1 LKMNEM
7 QRRFLLTVLAIIVPF
22 RALAQDACVHT
33 LRSAGPLQV
42 DVAPPGQYVDVCAED
57 ASLCKTLTSGYP
69 PTASTLAYFVLP
81 DEWKEAKAKTR
92 GFTRYLIAQLS
103 ESMSPDK
110 LPGFKQ
116 YLHSQQGQVPDHT
129 TLPSVLALRGRV
141 PLGIVA
147 ETSDSISFGT
157 VMKLES
163 TSGSSQGF
171 ALASINSA
179 IIVRDRVL
187 SVYAFDE
194 VKEVG
199 AIESL
204 KTLSASW
211 LTCLRNSNRVGQ

>member
-1 LKMNEM
+1 MNEM
-7 QRRFLLTVLAIIVPF
+7 QCQFLLAVLAMIVPF
-22 RALAQDACVHT
+22 SALAQDACVHT

-42 DVAPPGQYVDVCAED
+42 DVAPPGQYIDVCAED

-81 DEWKEAKAKTR
+81 GEWKAAKGKPR

-103 ESMSPDK
+103 GSMSPDK

-116 YLHSQQGQVPDHT
+116 YLHSQQGQIPDHT
-129 TLPSVLALRGRV
+129 TLPSVLASRGRV
-141 PLGIVA
+141 ALGIVS

-163 TSGSSQGF
+163 TSGLSQGF

-199 AIESL
+199 AIEPL

>member
-1 LKMNEM
+1 MNEM
-7 QRRFLLTVLAIIVPF
+7 QCRFLLTLLAILVPF
-22 RALAQDACVHT
+22 SALAQDACVHT
-33 LRSAGPLQV
+33 LRSVGPLQV

-81 DEWKEAKAKTR
+81 DEWKEAKAKPR

-129 TLPSVLALRGRV
+129 TLPSELASRGRV
-141 PLGIVA
+141 PLGIVG

-199 AIESL
+199 AIEPL